1 MILQVGFIDAFV
13 LRNVMK
19 RQTAMLLARCTDLDK
34 LDAKMSEVL
43 HAGQI
48 TAPAPELATQSIFY
62 RVSFFF
68 SRLVGHVAV
77 TISAVVIVILLLIAA
92 TAMGWSETAQLLCN
106 TPTMIIEGGM
116 LLVLMMSH
124 MASHRQMRGRLQ
136 ALLQRRIAWQAVL
149 DTMAAQLP
157 TAPAA
162 HKPLEM
168 EKPDDGLLQKPPKG
182 HLGQ

>member
-1 MILQVGFIDAFV
+1 MGFIDAFV

-19 RQTAMLLARCTDLDK
+19 RQAAMLLARCTDLDNQ
-34 LDAKMSEVL
+34 DAKIGEVL

-48 TAPAPELATQSIFY
+48 SAPAPELATQSIFY
-62 RVSFFF
+62 SVSSFF

-77 TISAVVIVILLLIAA
+77 TMSGVVFVILLLIVA

-157 TAPAA
+157 NGPAA
-162 HKPLEM
+162 QKALEM
-168 EKPDDGLLQKPPKG
+168 ERPEDGLLQKLPKS